1 MHEINS
7 FIFQVSFDL
16 ILLCKL
22 LVPPIL
28 VLCLPLLQTPKVFK
42 LTVVA
47 AADDDYDDNANEVLS
62 MILLSDSFCSS
73 LNHSVHLK

>member
-7 FIFQVSFDL
+7 LSFDL

-47 AADDDYDDNANEVLS
+47 AAADDDDNANEVLS
-62 MILLSDSFCSS
+62 MILLCDSFCSS